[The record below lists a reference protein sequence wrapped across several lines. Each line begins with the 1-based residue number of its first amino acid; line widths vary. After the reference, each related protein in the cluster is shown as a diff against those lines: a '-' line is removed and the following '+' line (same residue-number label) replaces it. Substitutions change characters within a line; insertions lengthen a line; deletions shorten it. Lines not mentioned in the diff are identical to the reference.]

1 MDLVCLKNL
10 MAKSSSMENIATSG
24 CAAKIPAME
33 YITIRLKGVR
43 NILDSICVLIGGANM
58 KFDYEEKVT
67 YLHCIEVDTED
78 EELFEEVAEEIH
90 EEM

>member
-1 MDLVCLKNL
+1 
-10 MAKSSSMENIATSG
+10 
-24 CAAKIPAME
+24 
-33 YITIRLKGVR
+33 
-43 NILDSICVLIGGANM
+43 M

-90 EEM
+90 EEMYTGCDDGTDVALSKFIDAFGADNVTFIEDGSGTTEYEAY